1 MKHIKDEAAVVAL
14 LKEHEEYLYVLLKRQ
29 QGALERNAHRYKQ
42 ESEYLRLAEHN
53 RVFNL
58 IKLLLRMDPE
68 TLPDHET
75 FGDNRSF

>member
-1 MKHIKDEAAVVAL
+1 MDHLHDESAIVAL
-14 LKEHEEYLYVLLKRQ
+14 LKEHEEYIYVLLKRQ

-42 ESEYLRLAEHN
+42 ESEYNRLAEHN

-68 TLPDHET
+68 ALPDHET